1 MSGLGDLGG
10 GGGEADSDGG
20 EEQLDPRVQQEL
32 EKLNACTEEINLLET
47 QLEDA
52 NCLFRYIGTTVYR
65 VTHLVGKT
73 LLLTCIWDVLP
84 SCLCC
89 S

>member
-1 MSGLGDLGG
+1 MSGLDHRRREDADLGG
-10 GGGEADSDGG
+10 GEDDSDG
-20 EEQLDPRVQQEL
+20 EELDPRVQQEL

-52 NCLFRYIGTTVYR
+52 NCLFRYCDKR
-65 VTHLVGKT
+65 
-73 LLLTCIWDVLP
+73 LTKVWDG
-84 SCLCC
+84 S